1 MNFNLMGQDRPLVS
15 VVIPTLNSAHFLK
28 ETLQS
33 LRQQSYPNV
42 EIIVV
47 DNYSTDNTRDIA
59 VSFGA
64 TVYLIGPERAA
75 QDNYGM
81 RKANGEFVYLTGS
94 DMIIDRD
101 YIEQA
106 INKCLNEGYD
116 AIYASVLS
124 KEGGGFWEKVKAL
137 ERLTFIGSNLIEAA
151 RFFRKSVFMELGGFD
166 EELVGVEEDF
176 QHRLDRAGYRT
187 GRINAREVHLHEAA
201 ALTEVFKKSYYYGR
215 FMPSYL
221 KKHPVRGSGQLF
233 PIRPSYIYNI
243 KVFLKEPIY
252 LFGFIIYKIVQYSGG
267 TLGLIAGYC
276 QRNKKLVSA
285 HKSLYGERK
294 NSNA

>member
-1 MNFNLMGQDRPLVS
+1 MSQDKPLVS
-15 VVIPTLNSAHFLK
+15 VVIPTLNSARFLRS
-28 ETLQS
+28 TLQS
-33 LRQQSYPNV
+33 LRQQSYSEV

-59 VSFGA
+59 ASFGA
-64 TVYLIGPERAA
+64 TVYLIGPERAT
-75 QDNYGM
+75 QDNYGI
-81 RKANGEFVYLTGS
+81 RRANGEFVYLTGS
-94 DMIIDRD
+94 DMIIERD

-106 INKCLNEGYD
+106 VHKCQNEDYD

-124 KEGGGFWEKVKAL
+124 KEGGAFWEKVKAL
-137 ERLTFIGSNLIEAA
+137 ERMTFIGSNLIEAA
-151 RFFRKSVFMELGGFD
+151 RFFKKSVFIELGGFD

-201 ALTEVFKKSYYYGR
+201 TLTEVFEKSYYYGR

-221 KKHPVRGSGQLF
+221 KKHPLRGARQLF
-233 PIRPSYIYNI
+233 PVRPSYICKI

-267 TLGLIAGYC
+267 TLGLIAGLS
-276 QRNKKLVSA
+276 QRNKKLVLT
-285 HKSLYGERK
+285 HKALYGERK
-294 NSNA
+294 NN